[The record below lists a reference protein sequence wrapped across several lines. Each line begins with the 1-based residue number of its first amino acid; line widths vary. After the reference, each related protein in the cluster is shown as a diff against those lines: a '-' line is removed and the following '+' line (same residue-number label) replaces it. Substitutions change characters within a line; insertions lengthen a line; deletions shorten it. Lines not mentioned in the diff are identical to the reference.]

1 MKRIFSI
8 LVLLIMALSL
18 CSCGSDYH
26 DQLPYP
32 FSEIRSGM
40 SKDEIL
46 TKFES
51 LGIKKNEEPF
61 YPELEEYVIEKCEI
75 NNMYGDMTFTFD
87 DTGLYNASWYVHFS
101 SLSLATENTKNIEE
115 LRLLF
120 LEVLGEPK
128 EGYSSEYR
136 NDNLTW
142 NKEEE
147 TYSIKYDE
155 YNNGASLDVS
165 CF

>member
-51 LGIKKNEEPF
+51 LGIKK
-61 YPELEEYVIEKCEI
+61 LRSRKDCGASCEI
-75 NNMYGDMTFTFD
+75 LDCLTF
-87 DTGLYNASWYVHFS
+87 GNQYQ
-101 SLSLATENTKNIEE
+101 
-115 LRLLF
+115 
-120 LEVLGEPK
+120 
-128 EGYSSEYR
+128 
-136 NDNLTW
+136 
-142 NKEEE
+142 
-147 TYSIKYDE
+147 
-155 YNNGASLDVS
+155 
-165 CF
+165 